1 MRVVGID
8 LSLACTGLVSIDES
22 GNVDSFAVKTK
33 PQRQEKRLIHIT
45 GSILSFLVKPKP
57 DLIVIEDYAFMANG
71 QITKLAELGGV
82 VKTSLFSCDYNFIT
96 IAPSRVKKFA
106 CAKGNAK
113 KDQVR
118 LEVYKRWGFEAKTND
133 EVDAYA
139 LARIGLAVLGLDDKL
154 TKAQQEVVKAIEE
167 GLE

>member
-1 MRVVGID
+1 MIAVGLD
-8 LSLACTGLVSIDES
+8 LSLACTGLVAVDEN
-22 GNVDSFAVKTK
+22 GCVQSFAIKTK
-33 PQRQEKRLIHIT
+33 PQEQVQRLIKIRT
-45 GSILSFLVKPKP
+45 EIVQTLEDIRP
-57 DLIVIEDYAFMANG
+57 DIIVIEDYAFMANG

-82 VKTSLFSCDYNFIT
+82 VKTSLFSCDYKFIT
-96 IAPSRVKKFA
+96 VAPSRVKKFA

-118 LEVYKRWGFEAKTND
+118 LEVYKRWGFEAPTND

-154 TKAQQEVVKAIEE
+154 TKAQSEVVKAIKE